1 MSEENTANLEATET
15 QEPYSPVQVN
25 IKTMLEAGAHFGHKA
40 ERWNPK
46 MLPFIYGVRNR
57 VHIINLDTTLE
68 YWEKARKYIV
78 DVTSRGGRVL
88 FVGTKPQ
95 AREIIK
101 EAAERCGAYY
111 VNNRW
116 LGGTLSNLT
125 TIRNSI
131 ARMNKIQDLLQKAEN
146 KESGVRIAKKE
157 RMAMA
162 KQLEK
167 LTVNLGGIKDMVKQP
182 DIVFIVDICKET
194 IAVAESLKLH
204 IPVIALV
211 DTNTD
216 PTKIQYPI
224 PSNDDASGAI
234 ELFANA
240 VSDAV
245 NEGRKEYEAKM
256 VEIDL
261 ARREEAHANGGEK
274 KDPIVEKR
282 GSRGGSRAGKGQRR
296 DSKAPKSDAK
306 EVESE
311 TKEESSEEVTTSAE

>member
-1 MSEENTANLEATET
+1 MSEENTVVDSEAIET
-15 QEPYSPVQVN
+15 KEPYSPVQVN

-57 VHIINLDTTLE
+57 VHIINLDITQE
-68 YWEKARKYIV
+68 YWEKARKYVV

-95 AREIIK
+95 ARDIIK

-111 VNNRW
+111 VNHRW

-167 LTVNLGGIKDMVKQP
+167 LTVNLGGIKDMTKQP

-240 VSDAV
+240 ISDAV
-245 NEGRKEYEAKM
+245 NEGRKVYEAKM

-261 ARREEAHANGGEK
+261 ARREEARAGGDDK
-274 KDPIVEKR
+274 KDPVVEKR
-282 GSRGGSRAGKGQRR
+282 GSRGGSRASKGQR
-296 DSKAPKSDAK
+296 SKAAK
-306 EVESE
+306 TETSAAEVSL
-311 TKEESSEEVTTSAE
+311 ESSEEVATTSAE